1 MKTIDQMTEQEIL
14 ALTDEQ
20 VEKIKKL
27 VLAEN
32 GVRILDKPK
41 DVELFEIAEPD
52 LVVYNIPLLGDL
64 CFTSRDEAERM
75 LEVIRSSK
83 TIGFTDHDYLA
94 DATYFKEG
102 KKRSKWSSSDEVCVE
117 TKQAYSLD
125 LYSKVK
131 DFYTQNKK
139 MKEQLAK
146 DMDEYNKA
154 MEQNIELTR
163 HISDRVKGVR
173 RKYARLDEYRRKFN
187 EEYLPLADGDRD
199 MAIRFMVKAY
209 GLTEEEKEYVLAIE
223 NEEQVNN

>member
-1 MKTIDQMTEQEIL
+1 MTEQEIL

-20 VEKIKKL
+20 VEKMKKL

-32 GVRILDKPK
+32 GVRMLDKPK

-52 LVVYNIPLLGDL
+52 LFVYNIPLLGDL

-83 TIGFTDHDYLA
+83 TIGFTDHDYSA
-94 DATYFKEG
+94 NATYFKEG

-117 TKQAYSLD
+117 TKQAYSLE

-131 DFYTQNKK
+131 DFSTQNKK

-154 MEQNIELTR
+154 MEQNIELTS
-163 HISDRVKGVR
+163 HISDRVREVH

-187 EEYLPLADGDRD
+187 EEYLPIADGDRD
-199 MAIRFMVKAY
+199 MAIRFMAKAY
-209 GLTEEEKEYVLAIE
+209 GLTDEEKEYVLAT
-223 NEEQVNN
+223 EQN